1 MEPFVISVWPQSYWS
16 IVSAHPSSAA
26 SLTQGRVRL
35 SLVYFISFFFKRRE
49 CPQDSRR
56 LLSPLFTF
64 WRGGVGG
71 HHIYRTVSLADGCF
85 PSRRFLSLADS
96 SHQRLPRWGTAR
108 TAVAGGKA
116 GETAERLME
125 VNNSK
130 LQKSGCKKRRRAFKV
145 QPKGSLFFS
154 PLTATFGGGRQKKY
168 KNFVILW
175 NGFGDGLDSCC
186 QSYKH
191 RWCWWEYY

>member
-1 MEPFVISVWPQSYWS
+1 MSPGFQEATQS
-16 IVSAHPSSAA
+16 II
-26 SLTQGRVRL
+26 
-35 SLVYFISFFFKRRE
+35 YF
-49 CPQDSRR
+49 
-56 LLSPLFTF
+56 L
-64 WRGGVGG
+64 GGG
-71 HHIYRTVSLADGCF
+71 HHFYLTVSLADGCF

-130 LQKSGCKKRRRAFKV
+130 LQKSGCKKRRRAFKA
-145 QPKGSLFFS
+145 QPKGSLFLPPP
-154 PLTATFGGGRQKKY
+154 PLTATFGGDRQNKS
-168 KNFVILW
+168 KNVVILW

-186 QSYKH
+186 QSVKH
-191 RWCWWEYY
+191 R